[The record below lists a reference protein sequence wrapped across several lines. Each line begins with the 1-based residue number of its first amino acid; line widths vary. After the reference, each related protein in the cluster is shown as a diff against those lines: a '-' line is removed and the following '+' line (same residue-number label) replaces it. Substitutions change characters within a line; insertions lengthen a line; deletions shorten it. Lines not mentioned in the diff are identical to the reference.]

1 MKFPELNPEDL
12 QANKRLDEGANESL
26 KIKTIFGLEKTFFTE
41 LFIPKENTFQNSI
54 FDLTVEA
61 NRFLS
66 FPYFF
71 NEDKAK
77 VKKAKN

>member
-1 MKFPELNPEDL
+1 M
-12 QANKRLDEGANESL
+12 QANKKLDEGVNESL

-41 LFIPKENTFQNSI
+41 LFIPKENTFHNSI

-71 NEDKAK
+71 NEEKAK

>member
-1 MKFPELNPEDL
+1 MH
-12 QANKRLDEGANESL
+12 ANKRSDEGVNESL
-26 KIKTIFGLEKTFFTE
+26 KIKTIFGLDKTFFTE

-77 VKKAKN
+77 GKKAKN